1 MVLIMGQQVA
11 GNAAGRGCA
20 GRGMLGAGML
30 GGSVVYLGE
39 LEGPSAPALTELQPG
54 VSCLFLEW

>member
-1 MVLIMGQQVA
+1 MGQQVA

-20 GRGMLGAGML
+20 GRGRLGAGML
-30 GGSVVYLGE
+30 GGSVLYLGE
-39 LEGPSAPALTELQPG
+39 LEGPSVPALTELQPG